1 MPLVAARIIRPE
13 ERGPGAQDGTP
24 TTAQRGSTVSRVAI
38 VTDSAS
44 DMDPDRARQLGI
56 TIVPLVVNF
65 GSESFKA
72 GVDIFTDQFWAR
84 MTAPD
89 APFATT
95 AASSPGDFQAA
106 YEQVFAQGAEAVVSV
121 HVAGTLSGTI
131 KSAEIAKGMLGDRQ
145 IHIVDSMSASMGEG
159 QLAELGAQMAAMG
172 VSAEEIARVL
182 TKRRD
187 DIGVFLALDT
197 LEYLKRGGRISG
209 AQAAIGT
216 ILSLKPIIKI
226 ADGLVETVER
236 VRTKGKARERLI
248 DLLCTRPIERLSIL
262 HTTNAGVEEFE
273 PQLVARVP
281 GGIDP
286 SMVTV
291 DLVGPSIG
299 PHLGPGCV
307 GGVALYKS

>member
-1 MPLVAARIIRPE
+1 M
-13 ERGPGAQDGTP
+13 
-24 TTAQRGSTVSRVAI
+24 SRVAI

-44 DMDPDRARQLGI
+44 DLDPGRAKGLGI
-56 TIVPLVVNF
+56 TILPLVVSF
-65 GSESFKA
+65 GSASYKA
-72 GVDIFTDQFWAR
+72 GVDIFTDEFWTR

-89 APFATT
+89 APFPTT

-106 YEQVFAQGAEAVVSV
+106 YERLFADGAEAIVSI

-131 KSAEIAKGMLGDRQ
+131 KSAEVARGLMPDRE
-145 IHIVDSMSASMGEG
+145 IHVVDSMSASMGEG
-159 QLAELGAQMAAMG
+159 VLAELAVRMAGLG
-172 VSAEEIARVL
+172 VSAEEIARVVM
-182 TKRRD
+182 KRRD

-209 AQAAIGT
+209 AQAAIGSL
-216 ILSLKPIIKI
+216 LSVKPIIKI
-226 ADGLVETVER
+226 ADGLVETVDR

-248 DLLCTRPIERLSIL
+248 ELLCTRPMERLSIL
-262 HTTNAGVEEFE
+262 HTTNAGVEAFE
-273 PQLVARVP
+273 PELVARVP

-291 DLVGPSIG
+291 DLVGPSVG

-307 GGVALYKS
+307 GGVALYRG